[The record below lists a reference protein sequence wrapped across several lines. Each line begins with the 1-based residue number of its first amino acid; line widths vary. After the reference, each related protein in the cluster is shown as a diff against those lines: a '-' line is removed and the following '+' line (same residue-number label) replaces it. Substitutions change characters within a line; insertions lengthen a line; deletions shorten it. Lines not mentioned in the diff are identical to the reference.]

1 MDYLID
7 LTIRNINRLLVLL
20 FKNGDDDPT
29 RNFFDEYCM
38 PLVQIKDCNGLIDNK
53 PSFDQHVKKKTRSVR
68 KTYQEMMNIQ
78 LEIY

>member
-1 MDYLID
+1 M
-7 LTIRNINRLLVLL
+7 LVLL
-20 FKNGDDDPT
+20 FKNGDDDTT

-53 PSFDQHVKKKTRSVR
+53 PSFDQHVKKQTRSVR